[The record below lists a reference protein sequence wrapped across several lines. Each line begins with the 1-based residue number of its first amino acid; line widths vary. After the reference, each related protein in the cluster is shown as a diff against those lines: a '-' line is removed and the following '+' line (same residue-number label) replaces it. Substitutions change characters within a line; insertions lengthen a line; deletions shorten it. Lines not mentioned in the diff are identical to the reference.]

1 MLDIINAV
9 VVVAD
14 DSQTDDEAG
23 TPEPQ

>member
-1 MLDIINAV
+1 MLDIVNAV
-9 VVVAD
+9 VAAD